1 MRETLIILLKQ
12 AHDAQRFINQKGRG
26 EIKSV
31 LRNFIQDISS
41 MISQYVKHVEYRV
54 SSILTGLLHSSPD
67 GQILC
72 LSFLCRSKMKLA
84 DANRSRERIIIQF
97 QVYVMI

>member
-41 MISQYVKHVEYRV
+41 MINQYVKHVEYRV
-54 SSILTGLLHSSPD
+54 SYILTGVSSFF
-67 GQILC
+67 
-72 LSFLCRSKMKLA
+72 S
-84 DANRSRERIIIQF
+84 
-97 QVYVMI
+97 